1 MRFVLLLSALGCA
14 ACGEVP
20 KLDDHVTPAARQAPY
35 PALLPLGPLLEDSDT
50 SQAQT
55 STDTDAA
62 LQARAAALRA
72 RARRMQQASGQE

>member
-1 MRFVLLLSALGCA
+1 MRFVLLLLALGCA

-35 PALLPLGPLLEDSDT
+35 PALVPLGPLLEDSDT
-50 SQAQT
+50 TQA